1 MEKLLLRLRF
11 LWLFLLIPAMG
22 ISQGVVSGNITDAS
36 YGGPLAGVNVVVK
49 GTTVGA
55 TSDFDGNYEIEVD
68 FFPATLVFSSL
79 GYATQEIRVGQSMTL
94 NVPMGESAT
103 GLDEVVVTGLG
114 TGIKRANLANA
125 VSTVSSDELVGTTAQ
140 STLDG
145 ALYGKLTGVNITSSS
160 GAPGGGFALRLRGIS
175 SINGNNQPLYIVDGV
190 YVNNAE
196 IPSGLR
202 FASGANRGNEE
213 NSSNR
218 IADLDPNDIQNIEV
232 LKGASAAAIY
242 GTRANAGVVI
252 ITTKRGR
259 QGKTNISFKQDTGF
273 NTIIKKLGLRPW
285 TAQAVEDAFG
295 AAEVDLYNQA
305 IAGGGLIDYED
316 EIYGETGFITDT
328 GISARGGGEKT
339 RFFVGASYRDEEGII
354 ANTGFNRFNLRAN
367 IDHNISDT
375 FSFSASSNFV
385 RSGSSRS
392 FTGNENEGGLSY
404 GYTLAFTRPWIDL
417 FPDDTG
423 TYPDN
428 PNYTGNPIFVR
439 DQATNEDTNNRFIQG
454 LKFTTNVLNN
464 GTDVVQL
471 IFNGGIDFL
480 ANETYVYVPETH
492 QAQRG
497 NQNGFIGVG
506 KNNFT
511 NYNYQGIAVWNTEAM
526 GGDLGL
532 TTQGG
537 ISYLEQQ
544 TDLVFNQAT
553 QLIPDQTNLS
563 QGSAQSITQTTSTVK
578 EFGYFGQIEGNYK
591 DQLIATVGYRFDK
604 STLNGDPNKY
614 YGFPKASLAVN
625 LHNFDFWQS
634 GTFLDRLKLR
644 AAYGETGSSAAFG
657 SAFTGLNQVSIGG
670 IGGSSINTLKGDP
683 NVEPETSQEFEIGF
697 DAGILQDVSLEFTYY
712 SRDVQDL
719 LLSRALP
726 SSSGFGS
733 ETTNLADLQN
743 NGVEVGI
750 NIDAFNRENFVWN
763 TNIAFWLNRSEVT
776 RLDVP
781 AFPQPGAGFGLG
793 LGTFYIE
800 EGKPV
805 TQLAGNVDGV
815 PTQIG
820 DVEPDFQM
828 SFLNSF
834 TIAKQFDVNFLLHW
848 KEGGENINLSKLLTD
863 LGGTTPDL
871 DTPEGMERAGLGFV
885 AERFIEPAAYL
896 RLREAAVYYRLKP
909 SAVESIFGDTVE
921 AVKFG
926 ISGRNIFTITD
937 YSSYD
942 PETSVNGG
950 AGLSSGIEVTPF
962 PSTKQFYFHLNVN
975 F

>member
-11 LWLFLLIPAMG
+11 LWLFLLIPLMG
-22 ISQGVVSGNITDAS
+22 LSQGVVSGNITDAS

-49 GTTVGA
+49 GTTRGA
-55 TSDFDGNYEIEVD
+55 TSDFDGNYEIQVD

-79 GYATQEIRVGQSMTL
+79 GYATQEIRVGQTMTL
-94 NVPMGESAT
+94 NVPMGEAAT

-114 TGIKRANLANA
+114 TSIKRANLANA

-213 NSSNR
+213 NASNR

-259 QGKTNISFKQDTGF
+259 QGKTDISFKQDTGF

-305 IAGGGLIDYED
+305 IASGGLIDYED

-328 GISARGGGEKT
+328 GISARGGGDKT

-354 ANTGFNRFNLRAN
+354 ANTGFDRFNLRAN
-367 IDHNISDT
+367 VDHTISDT

-404 GYTLAFTRPWIDL
+404 GYTLAFTRPWINL

-439 DQATNEDTNNRFIQG
+439 DQAKNEDTNNRFIQG
-454 LKFTTNVLNN
+454 LKFTTNILNN
-464 GTDVVQL
+464 DTDVVRL

-553 QLIPDQTNLS
+553 QLIPNQTNLS

-578 EFGYFGQIEGNYK
+578 EFGYFGQIEGNYR
-591 DQLIATVGYRFDK
+591 DQLIATLGYRFDK

-625 LHNFDFWQS
+625 LHNFDFWQGGS
-634 GTFLDRLKLR
+634 FLDRFKLR

-657 SAFTGLNQVSIGG
+657 SAFTGLNQVSVGG
-670 IGGSSINTLKGDP
+670 VGGSSINTLKGDP

-697 DAGILQDVSLEFTYY
+697 DAGILQNVSLEFTYY
-712 SRDVQDL
+712 SRDVKDL

-726 SSSGFGS
+726 ASSGFGS

-750 NIDAFNRENFVWN
+750 NIDAFNKENFIWN
-763 TNIAFWLNRSEVT
+763 SNVAFWLNRSEVT

-834 TIAKQFDVNFLLHW
+834 TIAKQIDVNFLLHW
-848 KEGGENINLSKLLTD
+848 KEGGNNINLSKLLTD

-871 DTPEGMERAGLGFV
+871 DTPAGMERAGLGFV
-885 AERFIEPAAYL
+885 AERFIEPAGYL
-896 RLREAAVYYRLKP
+896 RLREAAVYYRLTP
-909 SAVESIFGDTVE
+909 NAVESIFGNAVE